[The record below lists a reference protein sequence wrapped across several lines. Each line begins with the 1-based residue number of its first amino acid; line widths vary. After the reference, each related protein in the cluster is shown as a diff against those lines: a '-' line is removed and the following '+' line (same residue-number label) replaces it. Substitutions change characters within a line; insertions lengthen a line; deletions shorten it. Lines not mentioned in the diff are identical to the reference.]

1 MQIEKT
7 EIGMIEELEAELIQ
21 ASAELA
27 AACLQPLSH
36 RVAARIVELS
46 AQVTVTA
53 SKGL

>member
-27 AACLQPLSH
+27 AACLKPLTG
-36 RVAARIVELS
+36 RTAARIVTLTARITE
-46 AQVTVTA
+46 TVART
-53 SKGL
+53 L